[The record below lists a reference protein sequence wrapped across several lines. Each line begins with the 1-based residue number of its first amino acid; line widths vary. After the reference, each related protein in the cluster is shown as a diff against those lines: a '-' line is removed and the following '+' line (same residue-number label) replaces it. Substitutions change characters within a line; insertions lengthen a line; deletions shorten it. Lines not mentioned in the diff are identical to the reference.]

1 VPTEKAEKY
10 VIRVSMKADP
20 FAIDPKN
27 ESVIL
32 ASDLQRR

>member
-10 VIRVSMKADP
+10 TVRVSMKADP
-20 FAIDPKN
+20 FTIDQDY